1 VSGSNEAAE
10 PLYFVM
16 REALSVEQENAA
28 DDGYIEIEDWE
39 ATDGF
44 EDWGVGLPA
53 EKQPAGRVVINAV
66 PYDGY
71 AGPLDEFKDENVPL
85 MSKRLKETLESAG
98 VDNMKFY
105 PVELRHKKTKK
116 THEYFAFNLIGLV
129 DAVDLGKS
137 TMTSED
143 GDFTGDTV
151 ISELSVDEGKT
162 RQLLMFR
169 LKQKFS
175 VILVHRRVKEAIER
189 AGITSVQFIAPED
202 FMAL

>member
-1 VSGSNEAAE
+1 MSESNEAAE

-16 REALSVEQENAA
+16 REALSVEREDAD

-44 EDWGVGLPA
+44 DDWAVGLPA
-53 EKQPAGRVVINAV
+53 EEQPKGPVVMNAV

-98 VDNMKFY
+98 VDNLRFY
-105 PVELRHKKTKK
+105 PIAVRHKKTKK

-137 TMTSED
+137 TMTSVD
-143 GDFTGDTV
+143 GDFMGDTV
-151 ISELSVDEGKT
+151 ISELSVDEAKPRG
-162 RQLLMFR
+162 LLMFR

-175 VILVHRRVKEAIER
+175 VILVHRRVKEAVEG
-189 AGITSVQFIAPED
+189 AGITSVKFIAPED